1 MLEMA
6 YSMLGN
12 IPEAAIMAIV
22 AGILRNVTGWFEN
35 AYKDGKL
42 DEYEIK
48 QLLGTVVKYFASISL
63 LMLGFPL
70 PEAIAGSFVLD
81 VGTSAIKKMG
91 K

>member
-1 MLEMA
+1 MLETA